1 MSLVSIFLISL
12 LSENIV
18 LTKFLGIC
26 PVIGTS
32 RNRKTALSMSL
43 AVMLIVIL
51 SSIITYF
58 VYYYFL
64 KPYNLVFIQ
73 SVVFV
78 LIIAIFVQILE
89 GFIKKNNQT
98 LYKNLGI
105 FLPLITTNCAVL
117 GIILLNIAN
126 EYSFL
131 EMLIY
136 AFGSTL
142 GFTLVMF
149 VFSSLR
155 EKMERAPIPKNF
167 KNLPIAF
174 IMASIM
180 SMIFSRFIF

>member
-1 MSLVSIFLISL
+1 MSLISIFLIGL
-12 LSENIV
+12 LTENIV

-32 RNRKTALSMSL
+32 RNRKTAINMSL
-43 AVMLIVIL
+43 AVTLIVIL

-58 VYYYFL
+58 IYYYLL
-64 KPYNLVFIQ
+64 KPLNIIFIQ
-73 SVVFV
+73 SIVFV

-89 GFIKKNNQT
+89 RLIKKHNQT
-98 LYKNLGI
+98 LHKTLGI

-117 GIILLNIAN
+117 GTILLNIAN
-126 EYSFL
+126 EYSFV

-142 GFTLVMF
+142 GFTLVMY
-149 VFSSLR
+149 VFSSMR
-155 EKMERAPIPKNF
+155 ERLETAPIPKHF

-174 IMASIM
+174 ITAAIM